1 MKMPACSDPHR
12 TYCKKLGSGPL
23 LMFLLPGVILI
34 AAILFDHSRVL
45 NFSIISVACVF
56 SLVIFSFL
64 LPSRLMIGWTVVY
77 ILAIAATLW
86 LRRGL
91 WNGSIGNAEALVA
104 TRALVAAAAG
114 VLACMLAKRR
124 EQGHI
129 VVREI
134 NRLLDQME
142 IPVITSDRDG
152 WLLHM
157 NPKASQLLGGK
168 ASLGSPFFDHFSMF
182 SAKGKSIKS
191 YVDLATGVT
200 SGPVS
205 ISLALGPDRSHIHP
219 AIMLRVSIGDR
230 GQVMT
235 LLYPENSGSTSISS
249 AGE

>member
-1 MKMPACSDPHR
+1 MLACFDPYLICR
-12 TYCKKLGSGPL
+12 KKLGLRPL

-34 AAILFDHSRVL
+34 AAILFDRSRVL

-64 LPSRLMIGWTVVY
+64 LPSRLMIGWTIIY

-86 LRRGL
+86 MRRGL
-91 WNGSIGNAEALVA
+91 WTGSIGNADALVA

-124 EQGHI
+124 EQGRVI
-129 VVREI
+129 IREI

-182 SAKGKSIKS
+182 STKGKSIKS

-200 SGPVS
+200 EGPVS
-205 ISLALGPDRSHIHP
+205 ISLALGPDRSHIYP
-219 AIMLRVSIGDR
+219 AIMLSVSIGDR

-235 LLYPENSGSTSISS
+235 LLYPENSVPTSISS